1 MELIINDVKLEG
13 DLMDADFMEKFEQS
27 MIKMRDTAQAKKREN
42 FPTAAANYRA
52 QSEVVNVCFD
62 EIFGAGTADRL
73 FHGKMNVMEH
83 LKAIEK
89 VSEWAASERKTLND
103 FTNRYTQRQQAATRQ
118 MQTAQF
124 VSQQHGHGAV
134 AEARGYGAGEEGDH
148 RLRKSGGGHIPIPG
162 RPPQQGVPNTA
173 AHGAGLV
180 SGLPEGGAA
189 DPYRGGHLIPIH
201 LLSPFW
207 YLLLA

>member
-52 QSEVVNVCFD
+52 QCEVVNVCFD

-89 VSEWAASERKTLND
+89 VSEWAK
-103 FTNRYTQRQQAATRQ
+103 
-118 MQTAQF
+118 
-124 VSQQHGHGAV
+124 
-134 AEARGYGAGEEGDH
+134 EEID
-148 RLRKSGGGHIPIPG
+148 KAID
-162 RPPQQGVPNTA
+162 
-173 AHGAGLV
+173 AGLV
-180 SGLPEGGAA
+180 TPHTSDYMTKDITRFLYPV
-189 DPYRGGHLIPIH
+189 
-201 LLSPFW
+201 SF
-207 YLLLA
+207 

>member
-27 MIKMRDTAQAKKREN
+27 MIKKREN

-52 QSEVVNVCFD
+52 QCEVVNVCFD

-124 VSQQHGHGAV
+124 VSQQHGHGKGK
-134 AEARGYGAGEEGDH
+134 RH
-148 RLRKSGGGHIPIPG
+148 
-162 RPPQQGVPNTA
+162 
-173 AHGAGLV
+173 
-180 SGLPEGGAA
+180 
-189 DPYRGGHLIPIH
+189 
-201 LLSPFW
+201 
-207 YLLLA
+207 

>member
-52 QSEVVNVCFD
+52 QCEVVNVCFD

-89 VSEWAASERKTLND
+89 VSEGC
-103 FTNRYTQRQQAATRQ
+103 Q
-118 MQTAQF
+118 
-124 VSQQHGHGAV
+124 
-134 AEARGYGAGEEGDH
+134 
-148 RLRKSGGGHIPIPG
+148 
-162 RPPQQGVPNTA
+162 
-173 AHGAGLV
+173 
-180 SGLPEGGAA
+180 
-189 DPYRGGHLIPIH
+189 
-201 LLSPFW
+201 
-207 YLLLA
+207 

>member
-27 MIKMRDTAQAKKREN
+27 MIKMREN

-52 QSEVVNVCFD
+52 QCEVVNVCFD

-124 VSQQHGHGAV
+124 VSQQHGHGKGK
-134 AEARGYGAGEEGDH
+134 RH
-148 RLRKSGGGHIPIPG
+148 
-162 RPPQQGVPNTA
+162 
-173 AHGAGLV
+173 
-180 SGLPEGGAA
+180 
-189 DPYRGGHLIPIH
+189 
-201 LLSPFW
+201 
-207 YLLLA
+207 

>member
-52 QSEVVNVCFD
+52 QCEVVNVCFD

-103 FTNRYTQRQQAATRQ
+103 FTNRYTQ
-118 MQTAQF
+118 F
-124 VSQQHGHGAV
+124 
-134 AEARGYGAGEEGDH
+134 
-148 RLRKSGGGHIPIPG
+148 
-162 RPPQQGVPNTA
+162 
-173 AHGAGLV
+173 
-180 SGLPEGGAA
+180 
-189 DPYRGGHLIPIH
+189 PYT
-201 LLSPFW
+201 
-207 YLLLA
+207 